1 MTFVVPDTVF
11 GIAGALAG
19 PLLTRNE
26 SPSLLVIL
34 SRLPQ
39 VLLYNWANL
48 LIFDLANQR
57 LPEAVVEDALNKPW
71 RPLPTGRITIP
82 QTRRLLLAS
91 LPIVLAV
98 NWSMRAWEET
108 ILLFSL
114 TWMYNDLK
122 GGEEDFIVRNLI
134 IGLAFGLYNGGALKI
149 ACGVDHSITAQGYY
163 WLVLISGV
171 IFTTMQI
178 QDLKDQ
184 VGDQARG
191 RRSAPLVLG
200 DAAAR
205 WTIAVPVIV
214 WSIVCPLFLGLGF
227 FGYLVPCGVGSL
239 IVGRLFIL
247 RGVNAD
253 RSTWKLWTVWTA
265 FLYLLPLFK
274 NPRVFSSF
282 VASGLS

>member
-98 NWSMRAWEET
+98 NWSMSAWEET

-205 WTIAVPVIV
+205 WTIAIPVIV

-227 FGYLVPCGVGSL
+227 FGYLVPCGVGSHC
-239 IVGRLFIL
+239 GKTF
-247 RGVNAD
+247 
-253 RSTWKLWTVWTA
+253 
-265 FLYLLPLFK
+265 Y
-274 NPRVFSSF
+274 
-282 VASGLS
+282 VARRQR